1 MEQFDE
7 KIDIKGILS
16 SEGRYVGTTVGV
28 SMLPMIR
35 SGKDVIVV
43 DKKTERLKPYDVALY
58 MRGDAYVLHR
68 VLSVRENDY
77 VIRGDNCYS
86 DEYISE
92 DAVIGVLTG
101 FFRGNKAVDL
111 NGEKYLNYVR
121 KRIKTYPSRKRL
133 YAVRSFFRRT
143 AKRIAGR

>member
-68 VLSVRENDY
+68 VLSVREND
-77 VIRGDNCYS
+77 
-86 DEYISE
+86 
-92 DAVIGVLTG
+92 
-101 FFRGNKAVDL
+101 
-111 NGEKYLNYVR
+111 
-121 KRIKTYPSRKRL
+121 
-133 YAVRSFFRRT
+133 
-143 AKRIAGR
+143 